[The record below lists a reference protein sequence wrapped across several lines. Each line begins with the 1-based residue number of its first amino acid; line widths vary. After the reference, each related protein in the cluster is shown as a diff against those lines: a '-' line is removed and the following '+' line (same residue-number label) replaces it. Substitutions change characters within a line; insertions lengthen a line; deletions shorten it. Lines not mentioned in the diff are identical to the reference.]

1 MSLLVALVLLV
12 AIGIALALI
21 PMDPGIKRIII
32 IVVSIVAAVILIIW
46 LLQVTGVGTGPTL
59 RIGR

>member
-1 MSLLVALVLLV
+1 MSLFVALILLV

-21 PMDPGIKRIII
+21 PMDPGIKRVIV

-46 LLQVTGVGTGPTL
+46 LLQVTGLDRPNTKD
-59 RIGR
+59 R